1 LAALQNWIADIP
13 DHPLNQGKR
22 PLARMSDKQK
32 AEVAEATRK
41 ELEAKFIIVPPGEE
55 GKELR
60 CGICMEKVNLEFM
73 EEDGDGEWVWKNA
86 VKVDNKVGSSPRS
99 GSQLTSK
106 SKIYH
111 ATCHYDWSNSTF
123 NKQRLLEGGLSRQG
137 TPEAISRL
145 EGTPIRMKS
154 NSPKTPPVQLL
165 SLAGTKRKATSGVEA
180 AKPASPSS
188 KEGTPM
194 LRGDDDE
201 PRIKRRA
208 IQV

>member
-1 LAALQNWIADIP
+1 
-13 DHPLNQGKR
+13 
-22 PLARMSDKQK
+22 MSEKQK

-60 CGICMEKVNLEFM
+60 CGICMEKINLEFM

-106 SKIYH
+106 PKIYH

-123 NKQRLLEGGLSRQG
+123 NKQRLLEGESSRQG
-137 TPEAISRL
+137 TPEVVSRMDV
-145 EGTPIRMKS
+145 TPARRKS
-154 NSPKTPPVQLL
+154 DSPKTPPVQLL
-165 SLAGTKRKATSGVEA
+165 SIAGTKRKATSAVEA

-201 PRIKRRA
+201 PRVKRRA